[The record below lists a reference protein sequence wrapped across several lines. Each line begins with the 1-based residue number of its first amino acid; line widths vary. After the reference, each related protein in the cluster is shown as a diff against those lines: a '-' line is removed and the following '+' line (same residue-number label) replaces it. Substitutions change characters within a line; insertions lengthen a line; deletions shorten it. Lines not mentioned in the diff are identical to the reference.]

1 MALNLFGRKKKNEKT
16 VTDLPTAAIVPNR
29 FQPRKVF
36 QEEAIKELAATIKD
50 HGLLQ
55 PIIVR
60 EYEHGKYEII
70 AGERRFR
77 AVTTQLNWEKV
88 PAIVTTMAD
97 DESAAMA
104 IIENLQRAQL
114 SPVEEARAYQEL
126 MNSNSMTQETLARQ
140 IGKSQS
146 FVANK
151 MRLLKLSQ
159 PVQSAIMN
167 GAITERH
174 GRELLKLDDTQQLS
188 ALQQIADNSLTVK
201 ETARLVRSIIDPDAI
216 LAEEQANDE
225 LAARINA
232 AVAAEMVAQDKTEE
246 DATQTPA
253 ADAGA
258 QPAAAKPKKPR
269 KKRMAMTQDTRVAVN
284 TIKQSL
290 KMVKDTGMKVRVREE
305 DESGVHR
312 IVIEIP
318 NAPAEKKTGK

>member
-1 MALNLFGRKKKNEKT
+1 MALNFFGRKKKDEKT
-16 VTDLPTAAIVPNR
+16 VTELPTAAIVPNR

-60 EYEHGKYEII
+60 EYERGQYEII

-77 AVTTQLNWEKV
+77 AVTTQLNWDKV

-126 MNSNSMTQETLARQ
+126 MNKNAMTQETLARQ

-151 MRLLKLSQ
+151 LRLLKLSQ

-167 GAITERH
+167 GAISERH
-174 GRELLKLDDTQQLS
+174 GRELLKLDDTQQLQ
-188 ALQQIADNSLTVK
+188 ALRQIAENNLTVK
-201 ETARLVRSIIDPDAI
+201 ETARLVQSIIDPEAI
-216 LAEEQANDE
+216 LAEEQANDA
-225 LAARINA
+225 LAERINA
-232 AVAAEMVAQDKTEE
+232 AVAAEMAQEDAQTEE
-246 DATQTPA
+246 PAAA
-253 ADAGA
+253 ADAA
-258 QPAAAKPKKPR
+258 STAKPNKPR
-269 KKRMAMTQDTRVAVN
+269 KKRIAMAQDTRVAVN

-290 KMVKDTGMKVRVREE
+290 KMVKDTGMKVKMREE
-305 DESGVHR
+305 DDGGVHR

-318 NAPAEKKTGK
+318 NPKAPKPAAKK

>member
-1 MALNLFGRKKKNEKT
+1 MALNFFGRKKKDEKT
-16 VTDLPTAAIVPNR
+16 VTELPTAAIVPNR

-60 EYEHGKYEII
+60 EYERGQYEII

-77 AVTTQLNWEKV
+77 AVTTQLNWDKV

-126 MNSNSMTQETLARQ
+126 MSKNAMTQETLARQ

-167 GAITERH
+167 GAISERH
-174 GRELLKLDDTQQLS
+174 GRELLKLDDTQQLT
-188 ALQQIADNSLTVK
+188 ALRQIAENNLTVK
-201 ETARLVRSIIDPDAI
+201 ETARLVQSIIDPDSI
-216 LAEEQANDE
+216 LAEEQANDA
-225 LAARINA
+225 LAERINA
-232 AVAAEMVAQDKTEE
+232 AVTAEMAQE
-246 DATQTPA
+246 DAAATEQ
-253 ADAGA
+253 ADAD
-258 QPAAAKPKKPR
+258 AATPSAKPKKPR
-269 KKRMAMTQDTRVAVN
+269 KKRIAMAQDTRVAVN

-290 KMVKDTGMKVRVREE
+290 KMVKDTGMKVKMREE
-305 DESGVHR
+305 DDGGVHR

-318 NAPAEKKTGK
+318 NSEVPQTPKK